1 MKRKKIIRLV
11 LTVGI
16 LFATVFCM
24 GVYGFAAKDVNNFIS
39 EEVNVTEKTEDE
51 KVCTVTTP
59 ENLTV
64 YNYNNKLVFKWDEV
78 DGAEK
83 YKVYRKNE
91 SDKKWSVVGETKKT
105 TYSDTDIKNGVE
117 YSYSV
122 KAAGENGVYGNL
134 ASGVKCKALKKPSQL
149 DVSADKT
156 GVVITWNKITKATG
170 YKVYRKT
177 DGATKWT
184 CIKTVKD
191 NKTTEYTDKKVES
204 GKRYSYMVRQ
214 VNGSTFGSYHI
225 DGASIVFISVPENLT
240 VSNYNNKL
248 IFKWK
253 SVPGAV
259 KYRVYRKLPSDKS
272 WTKLGETKSLKYTDE
287 NVKNGKTYV
296 YSVRAYGEKDYSAR
310 SSSVKSIALSK
321 PTGVKAVNTTGGV
334 KISWNKMTTATGYK
348 VYRKAKGETEWT
360 RITTIRGN
368 AVVTYTDKKAVSGK
382 TYSYTVR
389 QFNGDVL
396 GSRDIT
402 GVTLKYISAPTVTVT
417 HSPKGVV
424 IQWSKSSKGTAY
436 EIQRKVSGEKSWKT
450 IKTVKGLSTVK
461 YTDKNPVY
469 GKKNYYRINVKGVG
483 ATTVSFHTYLWGI
496 NPKKKMVALT
506 YDDGPNTS
514 TTNRIL
520 DVLEKNN
527 SRATFFVVGSRVG
540 TYSACIKREAQL
552 DCEIANHTYNHT
564 TLTKVSTQKITSEID
579 KTNSIVKKYTGKEPV
594 LVRTPGG
601 AVNSTVKNTVD
612 YPIIGWSV
620 DTLDWKYRK
629 SSSVVSSI
637 KKNVKD
643 GSIVLM
649 HDLYESTA
657 SATEEIVPWLIKN
670 GYQIVTVSEMMAVK
684 GNDMKAG
691 TVYSKA

>member
-1 MKRKKIIRLV
+1 MKRKKIVWLI
-11 LTVGI
+11 LTACI
-16 LFATVFCM
+16 LFSTIFCM
-24 GVYGFAAKDVNNFIS
+24 GVSGFAATDVNNIIS
-39 EEVNVTEKTEDE
+39 EEVNVTENTEDE
-51 KVCTVTTP
+51 NICTVTAP
-59 ENLTV
+59 VNLTA
-64 YNYNNKLVFKWDEV
+64 YNYNNKLVFKWDKVE
-78 DGAEK
+78 GARK
-83 YKVYRKNE
+83 YKVYRKSE
-91 SDKKWSVVGETKKT
+91 SDKKWVEVTETKRT
-105 TYSDTDIKNGVE
+105 SYSDTSVKNGVE

-122 KAAGENGVYGNL
+122 KAAGENGIFSDF
-134 ASGVKCKALKKPSQL
+134 ARSVKCKALKKPSQL
-149 DVSADKT
+149 DASADKT
-156 GVVITWNKITKATG
+156 GVVISWNKITTATG

-177 DGATKWT
+177 PEATKWS

-204 GKRYSYMVRQ
+204 GKTYSYMVRQ
-214 VNGSTFGSYHI
+214 VNGSTLGSYDI
-225 DGASIVFISVPENLT
+225 DGVSILFLTAPEKLT

-272 WTKLGETKSLKYTDE
+272 WTKVGETKSLKYTDE
-287 NVKNGKTYV
+287 NVKNGKTYM

-310 SSSVKSIALSK
+310 SSSVKAIALSK
-321 PTGVKAVNTTGGV
+321 PTGLKAVNTTGGV

-360 RITTIRGN
+360 RIATIRGN
-368 AVVTYTDKKAVSGK
+368 ASVTYTDKKAVSGK

-389 QFNGDVL
+389 QFNGDVS
-396 GSRDIT
+396 GSRDVT
-402 GVTLKYISAPTVTVT
+402 GVTLKYISAPSVTVT

-424 IQWSKSSKGTAY
+424 IKWSKSPKGTAY

-450 IKTVKGLSTVK
+450 IKTIKSLSTVK

-483 ATTVSFHTYLWGI
+483 VTTVSFHTYLWGI
-496 NPKKKMVALT
+496 NPNKKMVALT

-527 SRATFFVVGSRVG
+527 SRATFFVVGSRVD

-552 DCEIANHTYNHT
+552 DCEIGNHTYNHT
-564 TLTKVSTQKITSEID
+564 TLTKVSTKKITSEID
-579 KTNSIVKKYTGKEPV
+579 KTNSVIKKYTGKEPV

-601 AVNSTVKNTVD
+601 AVNSTVKNTVE

-637 KKNVKD
+637 KNNVKD

-657 SATEEIVPWLIKN
+657 SATEEIVPWLIKK

-684 GNDMKAG
+684 GNDMKDG